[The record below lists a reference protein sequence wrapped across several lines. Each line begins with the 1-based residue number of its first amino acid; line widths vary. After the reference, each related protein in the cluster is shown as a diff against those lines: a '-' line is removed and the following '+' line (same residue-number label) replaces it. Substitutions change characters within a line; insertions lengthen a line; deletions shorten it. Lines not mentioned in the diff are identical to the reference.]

1 MSFLSRSK
9 PKAKGKDKD
18 KIPSGFD
25 FSHAKDILTTIAS
38 ISKAA
43 SFPPLEGAAEVAKRI
58 VEIAETAKKNKGD
71 CASIAED
78 IVHLLEDIKGTIE
91 QRGKGKVDEGLRRC
105 IEELEQELQKI
116 QQNLK
121 GISQRNRTEK
131 LFHATSDADIIK
143 DCKDK
148 IKHCIDAFNLKGTVN
163 NWHTGTELQEG
174 QAKLIQG
181 QEFIQEGQAKLLQ
194 GQEVI
199 HHSLARIANT
209 HDQSEIIAE

>member
-9 PKAKGKDKD
+9 PKAKGKDMD

-25 FSHAKDILTTIAS
+25 FSHAKDILTTVAS

-43 SFPPLEGAAEVAKRI
+43 GFPPLEGAAEVSKRI
-58 VEIAETAKKNKGD
+58 VEIAETARKNKGD
-71 CASIAED
+71 CTSIAED
-78 IVHLLEDIKGTIE
+78 IVHLLEDIKETIQ
-91 QRGKGKVDEGLRRC
+91 QRGKSKVDEGLGRC
-105 IEELEQELQKI
+105 IEELEKELQKV

-121 GISQRNRTEK
+121 GMSQRNRTKK

-143 DCKDK
+143 ECKDK
-148 IKHCIDAFNLKGTVN
+148 IKHCIDVFNLKGTVN
-163 NWHTGTELQEG
+163 NWQAGTELQEG
-174 QAKLIQG
+174 QIKIIQG

-194 GQEVI
+194 GQEFI

-209 HDQSEIIAE
+209 HDQSEITAE